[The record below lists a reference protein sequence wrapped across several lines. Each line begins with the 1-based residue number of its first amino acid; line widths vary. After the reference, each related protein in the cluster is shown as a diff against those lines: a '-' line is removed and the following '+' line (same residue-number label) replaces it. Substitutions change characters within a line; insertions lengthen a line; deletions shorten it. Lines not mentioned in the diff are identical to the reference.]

1 MRKWIFIVLAIL
13 FGLFLSHYIFTN
25 NGTSASTTG
34 ISKKPIYWVDTMEPT
49 VHYPGPGKSP
59 MGMTL
64 TPVYADA
71 NQGSDASIIRIA
83 PAIVDNLG
91 VRTALVT
98 QGALSKR
105 IETVGYVEANQNNI
119 SHIHTYADG
128 WIKSLVVKA
137 AGDPVKKGQLLLQL
151 YSPTLVNTQEEYL
164 LALDTRNQDLITASY
179 KKLQA
184 QNISASQIKTLTT
197 TRKAS
202 QLIDIYSPQDGVIA
216 TLNVREGMQVTPDT
230 EIMSLVNLSSIWM
243 IADIYENQA
252 SWVSNGQTVEAKFL
266 AYPGKVWRGQ
276 VDYIYPQI
284 DATTRTE
291 KVRFRFNN
299 PDGRLKPNMYASIM
313 LLAAP
318 QMNVMSIPL
327 EALIRSGQGDRV
339 IVSLGDGR
347 FQVRPVVAGMES
359 GNRVEILSG
368 LHPNE
373 TVVSSGQFLIDSE
386 ANLNA
391 SLQRIES
398 PTPHMKKSSS
408 VAKDMP

>member
-1 MRKWIFIVLAIL
+1 MRKWIFIILAIL
-13 FGLFLSHYIFTN
+13 FGLFLSHYVFTN
-25 NGTSASTTG
+25 KETSASATET
-34 ISKKPIYWVDTMEPT
+34 SKKPIYWIDTMEPT

-71 NQGSDASIIRIA
+71 NQGNDVSIVRIS
-83 PAIVDNLG
+83 PAIVENLG
-91 VRTALVT
+91 VRTSLVT
-98 QGALSKR
+98 QGPLSKR
-105 IETVGYVEANQNNI
+105 IETVGYVTPNQNNI

-128 WIKSLVVKA
+128 WIKNLAVKA

-151 YSPTLVNTQEEYL
+151 YSPTLVNSQEEYL
-164 LALDTRNQDLITASY
+164 LALDSGNQDLISASY

-184 QNISASQIKTLTT
+184 QNIAPSQIKTLTT
-197 TRKAS
+197 TRKVS

-230 EIMSLVNLSSIWM
+230 EIMSLVDLSSIWM

-276 VDYIYPQI
+276 VDYIYPQL

-291 KVRFRFNN
+291 QARFRFNN
-299 PDGRLKPNMYASIM
+299 PGGLLKPNMYASITI
-313 LLAAP
+313 LAAP
-318 QMNVMSIPL
+318 DNALSIPL

-359 GNRVEILSG
+359 GNRVAIISG
-368 LHPNE
+368 LHPDE

-386 ANLNA
+386 ANLHA
-391 SLQRIES
+391 GLQRIES
-398 PTPHMKKSSS
+398 PTPHMKKS
-408 VAKDMP
+408 MPPSKGMP